1 MRVLSFLSILMLI
14 GAANVSNAQPLYS
27 NQAFPF
33 IDRASH
39 TSTSLYQS
47 LITGELAGKESSTL
61 SQIEDILHSPYVQLA
76 DMVVA
81 TLALQYVSEQQPEES
96 SAVIFDKIT
105 YLFERTKARY
115 MHDKLKRRNF
125 LSCTL
130 YGDKKRKFA
139 LKALDTLVGAN
150 DAYFEQVH
158 ETRFSKIDQA
168 TKQLSAQMY
177 GVVTK
182 ESVFM
187 AQTHRAILDFHKRS
201 PEGVLDER
209 IDIAL
214 LLRNLA
220 VAYNQIRATSF
231 EQSTKALI
239 KQLER
244 EGIIPAASLKDR
256 VYSYIEVEYIPWLE
270 TALRDS

>member
-1 MRVLSFLSILMLI
+1 
-14 GAANVSNAQPLYS
+14 
-27 NQAFPF
+27 
-33 IDRASH
+33 
-39 TSTSLYQS
+39 
-47 LITGELAGKESSTL
+47 
-61 SQIEDILHSPYVQLA
+61 
-76 DMVVA
+76 
-81 TLALQYVSEQQPEES
+81 
-96 SAVIFDKIT
+96 
-105 YLFERTKARY
+105 

>member
-1 MRVLSFLSILMLI
+1 MRILPLLSLI
-14 GAANVSNAQPLYS
+14 SFGLVANASSAYETPNSQV
-27 NQAFPF
+27 FPF
-33 IDRASH
+33 IDRASQE
-39 TSTSLYQS
+39 SIVIYQS
-47 LITGELAGKESSTL
+47 LISAEQSYSKSTAL
-61 SQIEDILHSPYVQLA
+61 NKIEDVLAAPHVQLA

-81 TLALQYVSEQQPEES
+81 TLALQHVSQNLPEDS
-96 SAVIFDKIT
+96 SSRQIEEISELVDK
-105 YLFERTKARY
+105 TKARY
-115 MHDKLKRRNF
+115 MHDKAMRRNF

-130 YGDKKRKFA
+130 YGEKKRKFA

-150 DAYFEQVH
+150 DEYFKHVH
-158 ETRFSKIDQA
+158 ETRFSKSDEQ

-177 GVVTK
+177 GVVTR

-187 AQTHRAILDFHKRS
+187 TQTHRAIVDFHKRS

-220 VAYNQIRATSF
+220 VAYNQMGAGSF
-231 EQSTKALI
+231 ERSTKKLI

-244 EGIIPAASLKDR
+244 EGIIPPASLKDR
-256 VYSYIEVEYIPWLE
+256 VYSYIEVEYVPWLAKAI
-270 TALRDS
+270 TDA